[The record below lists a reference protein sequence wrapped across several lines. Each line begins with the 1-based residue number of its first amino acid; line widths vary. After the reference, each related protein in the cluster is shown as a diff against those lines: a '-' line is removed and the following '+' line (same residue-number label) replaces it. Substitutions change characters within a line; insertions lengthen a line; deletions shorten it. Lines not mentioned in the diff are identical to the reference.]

1 MNFQKW
7 NWWNNTFN
15 FFLIIFFPPEK
26 YSAICYE
33 NSSQSHGHNQIPPVW
48 MTFNPG
54 LKRAKSDIKVQF
66 KHLIRERW
74 LMATNLKSHLQ
85 TKTQARA
92 CDDLCHMATNK
103 AISPEVGQIYQ
114 YCWLNWLCVFCQT
127 PKHVS
132 MFLSSR
138 EN

>member
-1 MNFQKW
+1 MKLVKQHIQF
-7 NWWNNTFN
+7 
-15 FFLIIFFPPEK
+15 FFLKFLFPLR
-26 YSAICYE
+26 STL
-33 NSSQSHGHNQIPPVW
+33 QSVMEILVKAMSITRFLLCEWLLTQDW
-48 MTFNPG
+48 RE
-54 LKRAKSDIKVQF
+54 LRSDIKVQF

-92 CDDLCHMATNK
+92 WDDLCHMATNK

-114 YCWLNWLCVFCQT
+114 YCWLNWLRVFCQT